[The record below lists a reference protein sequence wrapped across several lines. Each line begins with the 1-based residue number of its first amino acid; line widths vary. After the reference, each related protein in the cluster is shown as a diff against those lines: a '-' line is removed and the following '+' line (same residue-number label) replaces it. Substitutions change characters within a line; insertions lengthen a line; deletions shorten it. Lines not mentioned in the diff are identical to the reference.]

1 MDESESFSQYMDTK
15 RLETLVDGIF
25 AIAMT
30 LLVLGLAVPVIR
42 PPITN
47 ASVET
52 ALISIIP
59 NFISLVVS
67 FILLAV
73 FWKIHHRIFKQ
84 INKMNGT
91 LLWINVIWLLFIVL
105 VPFSATL
112 TGDYGAFTIA
122 NVIFNINML
131 GIAVLLYLNWHYADH
146 KNFIH
151 EKISN
156 EEITFTKIVNL
167 SFILVAITAIGL
179 SYVIPQYSQTV
190 YIIML
195 PIEMI
200 IKFLINLVKKGT
212 NNNFNYLFYITTSG
226 E

>member
-1 MDESESFSQYMDTK
+1 MEEFESFSEYMDTK

-30 LLVLGLAVPVIR
+30 LLVLGLAVPVLHV
-42 PPITN
+42 PITN
-47 ASVET
+47 ESVQT
-52 ALISIIP
+52 AIYNLIP

-67 FILLAV
+67 FVLLAI

-105 VPFSATL
+105 VPFSASL
-112 TGDYGAFTIA
+112 TGDYGQFVIS

-131 GIAVLLYLNWHYADH
+131 GIATLLYLNWHYADY

-151 EKISN
+151 EKISDT
-156 EEITFTKIVNL
+156 EISFTKKINL
-167 SFILVAITAIGL
+167 AFILVAIAAIGL
-179 SYVIPQYSQTV
+179 SYVIPQYSTTV

-200 IKFLINLVKKGT
+200 IKFLMSL
-212 NNNFNYLFYITTSG
+212 
-226 E
+226 

>member
-1 MDESESFSQYMDTK
+1 MNGFTIVWGIIKMDESESFSQYMDTK

-42 PPITN
+42 PPLTN
-47 ASVET
+47 AGVET
-52 ALISIIP
+52 AIISIIP

-67 FILLAV
+67 FVLLAV

-112 TGDYGAFTIA
+112 TGDYGQFTIA

-131 GIAVLLYLNWHYADH
+131 GIATLLYLNWHYADY

-151 EKISN
+151 EKISD
-156 EEITFTKIVNL
+156 EEISFTKKVNL
-167 SFILVAITAIGL
+167 SFIIVAITAIGL

-190 YIIML
+190 YIIMI
-195 PIEMI
+195 PIELI
-200 IKFLINLVKKGT
+200 VKFLMSL
-212 NNNFNYLFYITTSG
+212 
-226 E
+226 